1 MANEQTG
8 LQLASDLRTVI
19 SRLIKKLR
27 NKSTTSACLSL
38 TERSSMALLDLH
50 KELLPSELAAMEKI
64 TTQSM
69 SQVLNHLLELGYI
82 KRKISKTDKRK
93 SIISLSKA
101 GQDVLHKLRHE
112 RDEWLN
118 KALTETCSAKE
129 QELLRRAITPLTK
142 LVDFD

>member
-1 MANEQTG
+1 MRSKSC
-8 LQLASDLRTVI
+8 ASGE
-19 SRLIKKLR
+19 
-27 NKSTTSACLSL
+27 LSF
-38 TERSSMALLDLH
+38 TERSTIALLDQH
-50 KELLPSELAAMEKI
+50 KELLPNELASMEKI

-82 KRKISKTDKRK
+82 NRRVSKTDKRK

-101 GQDVLHKLRHE
+101 GQNVLYKVRSD

-118 KALTETCSAKE
+118 KALQQTCTLKE
-129 QELLRRAITPLTK
+129 LEILQRAIIPLTK

>member
-1 MANEQTG
+1 MTEEQNSQ
-8 LQLASDLRTVI
+8 QLASDLRTVVA
-19 SRLIKKLR
+19 RLTKKLR
-27 NKSTTSACLSL
+27 SQSATSGEMSL
-38 TERSSMALLDLH
+38 TERSVIVLLDRH

-82 KRKISKTDKRK
+82 VRTASETDKRK
-93 SIISLSKA
+93 VIITLSKA
-101 GQDVLHKLRHE
+101 GQYVLNKVRNE

-118 KALTETCSAKE
+118 KALQATCTAKE
-129 QELLRRAITPLTK
+129 QEILRRAIAPLTK

>member
-1 MANEQTG
+1 MINEQSR
-8 LQLASDLRTVI
+8 QLASDLRMVI
-19 SRLIKKLR
+19 TRLIKKLR
-27 NKSTTSACLSL
+27 NKSATGEKLSL
-38 TERSSMALLDLH
+38 TERSTIALLDQY

-69 SQVLNHLLELGYI
+69 SQILNHLLKLGYI
-82 KRKISKTDKRK
+82 ARRISKTDKRK

-101 GQDVLHKLRHE
+101 GQDILYKVRNE

-118 KALTETCSAKE
+118 KALQETCSAGE
-129 QELLRRAITPLTK
+129 QDMLRRAIVPLTR